1 MPESGSI
8 LTKPEDAGEPDSI
21 ETLIALAERW
31 RLLVAGPLLIGVAA
45 LGATYLVTPTY
56 TARTSFLPPQPQQQS
71 APASVLASLGGLSS
85 LVGGAAQRTPAEQ
98 YVMLLQS
105 TTVADR
111 IVDSFDLLKV
121 YDEDLRQDARKELAK
136 NTRAVAGKRD
146 GIIVLEVDD
155 ERPARA
161 ADMANRYVEELR
173 LLTNRLA
180 LTEAKQRRVLFEG
193 HLERTRD
200 RLVQAQL
207 ALQASGFSQES
218 LKAEPK
224 AAAEGYARLKAQVTT
239 GQARLDALRQT
250 LTESA
255 PEVQQASAAIAVLKA
270 QLERIE
276 LTAGQ
281 GGTADYVGKYR
292 EFKYQEVL
300 FEQFARQY
308 ELARVDE
315 SREGQLQVIDVAQ
328 APEKKSWPKRALTAL
343 AATAGGLVVLL
354 AYVLGSRQWRESVR
368 RPGGARQVERLRAA
382 FGRR

>member
-8 LTKPEDAGEPDSI
+8 QTVPEDTGESDSI

-45 LGATYLVTPTY
+45 LVITYLVTPTY
-56 TARTSFLPPQPQQQS
+56 TARTSFLPPQPQQQG

-85 LVGGAAQRTPAEQ
+85 LVGGAQRTPAEQ
-98 YVMLLQS
+98 YVMLVQS

-155 ERPARA
+155 ESPARA
-161 ADMANRYVEELR
+161 AEMANRYVEELR

-218 LKAEPK
+218 LKAEPR
-224 AAAEGYARLKAQVTT
+224 AAAEGYARLKAQVTS

-250 LTESA
+250 LTDSA

-328 APEKKSWPKRALTAL
+328 APERKSWPKRALTAL
-343 AATAGGLVVLL
+343 AATVGGLVVLL

-368 RPGGARQVERLRAA
+368 RPEGARQAERLRAA

>member
-1 MPESGSI
+1 MLEDPGES
-8 LTKPEDAGEPDSI
+8 DSM

-31 RLLVAGPLLIGVAA
+31 RLLVVGPLLIGVAA
-45 LGATYLVTPTY
+45 LGITYLITPTY

-71 APASVLASLGGLSS
+71 SPASALASLGGLSS

-98 YVMLLQS
+98 YVMLVQS
-105 TTVADR
+105 TSVADR
-111 IVDSFDLLKV
+111 IVDQFDLLKV

-136 NTRAVAGKRD
+136 NTRVVAGKRD

-155 ERPARA
+155 ESPARA
-161 ADMANRYVEELR
+161 AEIANRYVEELR

-200 RLVQAQL
+200 RLTQAQL
-207 ALQASGFSQES
+207 ALQASGFSQEA
-218 LKAEPK
+218 LKVEPR
-224 AAAEGYARLKAQVTT
+224 AAAEGYGRLKAQVTT

-250 LTESA
+250 LTDSA

-270 QLERIE
+270 QLDRIE
-276 LTAGQ
+276 LTAGL
-281 GGTADYVGKYR
+281 GGAADYIGKFR
-292 EFKYQEVL
+292 EFKYQEAL

-328 APEKKSWPKRALTAL
+328 APEKKSWPKRALSAL
-343 AATAGGLVVLL
+343 AATVGGLVVLL
-354 AYVLGSRQWRESVR
+354 AYVLGGRKWREAAL
-368 RPGGARQVERLRAA
+368 RPEGARQTERLRAA